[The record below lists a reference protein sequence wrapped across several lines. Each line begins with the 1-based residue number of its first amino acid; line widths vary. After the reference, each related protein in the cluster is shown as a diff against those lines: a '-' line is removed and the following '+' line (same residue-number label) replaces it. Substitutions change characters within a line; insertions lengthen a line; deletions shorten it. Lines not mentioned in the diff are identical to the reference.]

1 MPGDRKDRA
10 VRAGG
15 HRREGD
21 LLRRARAAESA
32 GDLATAIEGRL
43 AAADLRRRSGSGP
56 ELGEVLYDLAGTL
69 LRDGRA
75 DDAVAALD
83 EAEDAYG
90 LVPSLRC
97 ADRVADVQVRRAV
110 GYGLAG
116 AGASAVVD
124 AQSAVLHH
132 RGGKQR
138 DLARALAVNADV
150 LAAYGDPDLAVASA
164 DLAVRLFLAARGPAG
179 GRDRE
184 ELRRALA
191 VAVAVHAAHG
201 RHDLAAQAGAVARRI
216 GGLLGTATHAGPADP
231 PDGRRTEAAHAG
243 PARPPTG
250 RRTEA
255 THPWPAIGPP
265 EATHAGPARPPTGR
279 RTEATHPWPAI
290 GPPEA
295 THAGRSDRPTG
306 RRRIR
311 APAAPAGVPTVLQGR
326 AAGLGVTVAAA
337 LEAVRERLGRE
348 PPRVG
353 GRPVVRPAVD
363 LALVVPLDR
372 IGAGPD
378 ATTWPRAA
386 GRDAT
391 TRPRAPR
398 AAGPDATTGPAGA
411 GADAAAR
418 LGRGLAGLA
427 TALLPLDGPGGARLG
442 MEAHALLT
450 GASRLGSTLLSEQ
463 LPAFGPPWAA
473 ALLACS
479 RRAEADGDLA
489 LALDLAGWG
498 AGVVE
503 RLFPA
508 TLVDQETRAVA
519 TEMLGHRD
527 GLTAALRSPPQ

>member
-243 PARPPTG
+243 LARPPTG

-337 LEAVRERLGRE
+337 LEAVRERLGRS
-348 PPRVG
+348 
-353 GRPVVRPAVD
+353 RP
-363 LALVVPLDR
+363 
-372 IGAGPD
+372 GS
-378 ATTWPRAA
+378 AA
-386 GRDAT
+386 GRWCGRPSTSRWSYRSTGSAPAR
-391 TRPRAPR
+391 TRPPGHAPPAGTRPPGRAPHAPPARTRPPARPVPVRTQPPGWGEGWLGWRPHCCRWTDR
-398 AAGPDATTGPAGA
+398 AA
-411 GADAAAR
+411 
-418 LGRGLAGLA
+418 RGSG
-427 TALLPLDGPGGARLG
+427 
-442 MEAHALLT
+442 
-450 GASRLGSTLLSEQ
+450 
-463 LPAFGPPWAA
+463 W
-473 ALLACS
+473 
-479 RRAEADGDLA
+479 RRM
-489 LALDLAGWG
+489 
-498 AGVVE
+498 
-503 RLFPA
+503 RC
-508 TLVDQETRAVA
+508 
-519 TEMLGHRD
+519 
-527 GLTAALRSPPQ
+527 